1 MFMEGF
7 NNETTYEDIIEALKE
22 QFNIDLYKDNAFAF
36 EKVEKR
42 KTLCQ
47 IRFVKENAA
56 INLEAKIKQKLEESE
71 KFKIKESGINFNV
84 LSGQE
89 EIDFLEK
96 IKRKK
101 EITAW
106 HKNRRQDR
114 KRHNEACNQSE
125 VDEHLNGKKQCTVDK
140 F

>member
-7 NNETTYEDIIEALKE
+7 NNETTYEDIIEALKK

-56 INLEAKIKQKLEESE
+56 LNLAAKIKEKLGGSE
-71 KFKIKESGINFNV
+71 KFKIKESAININV

-89 EIDFLEK
+89 EIEFLEK
-96 IKRKK
+96 IKRKR
-101 EITAW
+101 ELTAW

-114 KRHNEACNQSE
+114 KRHNETCNQSE
-125 VDEHLNGKKQCTVDK
+125 VDEHINGKKQTRVI
-140 F
+140 